1 MPPNPD
7 DRENFGMAP
16 PPAMPQYPP
25 MPPVQSAPEV
35 VSDLLYP
42 AAPIT
47 LREAVA
53 SEQAGT
59 WTKRP
64 LRGFNWWFGDALLMI
79 FLWLVLAVLTVGIVG
94 VPESDSWL
102 IIVAQVIPWLAL
114 AGFPIALT
122 MLIGN
127 GPRIDLGLR
136 FKWSD
141 IGWGLVYGA
150 LALFVAI
157 IIGIITTQ
165 IAGEFSSAAG
175 DVGEELKSNPAVLI
189 IFAILLGIGAPIVE
203 EIAFRGLIFNSL
215 AKFNMW
221 PILTVFFSALVFA
234 GFHFEP
240 VRFALLFGIGIVL
253 GLARWHTGSTT
264 TSIVA
269 HMCNNIPGAL
279 FLLLS

>member
-1 MPPNPD
+1 VSSDGVPPYSGIPH
-7 DRENFGMAP
+7 
-16 PPAMPQYPP
+16 YPG
-25 MPPVQSAPEV
+25 MPPVQSASEP
-35 VSDLLYP
+35 VSELLYP

-53 SEQAGT
+53 QEQAGT

-64 LRGFNWWFGDALLMI
+64 LRGFNWWFGDAGLMI

-102 IIVAQVIPWLAL
+102 IIVAQLVPWLAL

-122 MLIGN
+122 MMFGN

-141 IGWGLVYGA
+141 IGWGLVYGG
-150 LALFVAI
+150 LSLGVAI
-157 IIGIITTQ
+157 VIGIITTQ
-165 IAGEFSSAAG
+165 VAGEFNSAAG
-175 DVGEELKSNPAVLI
+175 EVGEELKSNPAVLI
-189 IFAILLGIGAPIVE
+189 VFALLIAFGAPIVE
-203 EIAFRGLIFNSL
+203 EIAFRGLVFNSL

-221 PILTVFFSALVFA
+221 PLMTIFISAFIFA
-234 GFHFEP
+234 SFHFEL

-264 TSIVA
+264 TAIVA